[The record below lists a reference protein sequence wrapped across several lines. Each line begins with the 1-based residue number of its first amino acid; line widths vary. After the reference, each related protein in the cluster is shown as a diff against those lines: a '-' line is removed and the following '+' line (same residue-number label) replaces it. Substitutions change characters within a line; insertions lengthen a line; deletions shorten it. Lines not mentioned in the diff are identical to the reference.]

1 MKKISALFFVFMFVF
16 TSNLIAV
23 PIKFDNVAAFTNG
36 AGNAWNQADVAAIM
50 SGESQLTDRDT
61 FISGFEDNDLKAFI
75 GRHHG
80 SVETGGFLVGECS
93 LDRSNLSATCTPAA
107 PVPEPASLLLLG
119 VGMLSAGIFARK
131 KRQK

>member
-16 TSNLIAV
+16 SSNLIAV
-23 PIKFDNVAAFTNG
+23 PIKFDNVANLTNG
-36 AGNAWNQADVAAIM
+36 PGNAWNQADVAAIM
-50 SGESQLTDRDT
+50 SGGSRLTDRDT

-75 GRHHG
+75 GRHHE
-80 SVETGGFLVGECS
+80 SVETCGFLVGECS
-93 LDRSNLSATCTPAA
+93 LDRSNLSATRTPAA